1 MHLGGKIGLGR
12 KGRLKV
18 MVVLGGIVGPVWQ
31 VHVPI
36 YGTSFYTSPVITVG
50 VRGEVVPAQ
59 GEVAP
64 AQGEVAQGEVAQGEV
79 VQGEVAQGEVTQGE
93 VAQSCRRR
101 LAVFRGITSTV

>member
-50 VRGEVVPAQ
+50 VRGEV
-59 GEVAP
+59 AP
-64 AQGEVAQGEVAQGEV
+64 AQGEVA
-79 VQGEVAQGEVTQGE
+79 QGE

>member
-50 VRGEVVPAQ
+50 VRGEV
-59 GEVAP
+59 AP
-64 AQGEVAQGEVAQGEV
+64 AQGEVTQGEVVQGEV
-79 VQGEVAQGEVTQGE
+79 VQGEVAQGEVAQGE

-101 LAVFRGITSTV
+101 LAVFRGITNTV